1 MPVFDGL
8 GKALRWLREKQGRR
22 QYELAEAAHV
32 TKAMLSAYE
41 TDKQRPA
48 LETLERIL
56 DALGVDLATLGD
68 ALDHVNERPR
78 SGAGGRAGEPP
89 APGLG
94 AAGLGV
100 IDVCRL
106 LGVPAL
112 PPEEEESMRQMLA
125 GFHRFLRY
133 LHRTRRDLA
142 GDGGG
147 DRGGDRG
154 GGGGGA

>member
-41 TDKQRPA
+41 TEKQRPA

-78 SGAGGRAGEPP
+78 TRDTREAGTDGGAGSVRAG
-89 APGLG
+89 
-94 AAGLGV
+94 
-100 IDVCRL
+100 DVDVRLL
-106 LGVPAL
+106 LGVPFL
-112 PPEEEESMRQMLA
+112 PPEEEESMRQMLS

-133 LHRTRRDLA
+133 LHRTRRDQ
-142 GDGGG
+142 
-147 DRGGDRG
+147 
-154 GGGGGA
+154 GGAAGGED

>member
-22 QYELAEAAHV
+22 QYELAEAARV

-78 SGAGGRAGEPP
+78 APAPRGAASGADES
-89 APGLG
+89 PG
-94 AAGLGV
+94 V
-100 IDVCRL
+100 DVRLL
-106 LGVPAL
+106 LGVTSL
-112 PPEEEESMRQMLA
+112 PLEEEESLRQMLV

-133 LHRTRRDLA
+133 LHRTRREQ

-147 DRGGDRG
+147 S
-154 GGGGGA
+154 GAAAV

>member
-56 DALGVDLATLGD
+56 DALGADLATLGD

-78 SGAGGRAGEPP
+78 ARTRPGSRVGLGGADAGPGDAEPP
-89 APGLG
+89 AG
-94 AAGLGV
+94 GV
-100 IDVCRL
+100 DVCLL
-106 LGVPAL
+106 LGVPSL
-112 PPEEEESMRQMLA
+112 PPEEEESMRQMLL

-133 LHRTRRDLA
+133 LHRTRREQ
-142 GDGGG
+142 
-147 DRGGDRG
+147 
-154 GGGGGA
+154 GGGGAGAA

>member
-56 DALGVDLATLGD
+56 DALGADLATLGD

-78 SGAGGRAGEPP
+78 ARARSGSRVGGAEHPAAGG
-89 APGLG
+89 
-94 AAGLGV
+94 V
-100 IDVCRL
+100 DVCLL
-106 LGVPAL
+106 LGVPSL
-112 PPEEEESMRQMLA
+112 PSEEEESMRQMLL

-133 LHRTRRDLA
+133 LHRTRREQ
-142 GDGGG
+142 GGG
-147 DRGGDRG
+147 DA
-154 GGGGGA
+154 GAA